1 MAKTKQTPEADAA
14 LPRLRP
20 VEIPVQTVN
29 GVLNPVWQD
38 AVNAEHWFYNHGQN
52 LTWLCVDNGG
62 ETAVTLT
69 FIENHPD
76 FDPAPVTVGAQ
87 TVAHVGPFPA
97 AHYNDALNRVNFA
110 LSATEGVRLAVER
123 LGI

>member
-1 MAKTKQTPEADAA
+1 MQT
-14 LPRLRP
+14 LH
-20 VEIPVQTVN
+20 
-29 GVLNPVWQD
+29 GVLNPQWQA
-38 AVNAEHWFYNHGQN
+38 AVEAEHWFYNQGQN
-52 LTWLCVDNGG
+52 ATWLCVENSG

-76 FDPAPVTVGAQ
+76 FEPPPVTVGAQ

-97 AHYNDALNRVNFA
+97 LHYNDALSRVNFK
-110 LSATEGVRLAVER
+110 LSSADGVRLAVER